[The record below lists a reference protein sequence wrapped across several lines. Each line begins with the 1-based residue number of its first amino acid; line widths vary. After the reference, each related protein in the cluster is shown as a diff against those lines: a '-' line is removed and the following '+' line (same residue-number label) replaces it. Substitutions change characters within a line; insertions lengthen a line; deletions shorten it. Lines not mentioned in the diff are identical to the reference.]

1 MKKLKCSVCGA
12 EWMLPD
18 EVVLKNC
25 PNPDCLAL
33 LDEEGQND
41 HWAYHL
47 SQDIN
52 HWYVE
57 GFNYFPSVIAHEY
70 WRLRELFK
78 QRKVFAACFQLRD
91 VMESVLKYEVLAIC
105 AWANVNEVLD
115 FQEEI
120 GCQITTRNMS
130 FGSWKALA
138 ELILDFFNPA
148 KGMTTNLPEVFSDAL
163 KGVINQYGP
172 FIHWRNENIGHGAL
186 GLEEDEDFQKELT
199 EMVDRL
205 RDLFRYRAK
214 RAKWSVGEALC
225 QQPLYLEGQK
235 LIGYDKAEQLEGDG
249 NTLRIANTSEGF
261 VFAVSPYIILSEG
274 TIAFFDNQKDK
285 NKTERQSYVTG
296 KRKSENEPFFTRL
309 MQLNTSA
316 DCALDIA
323 SSMRI
328 QAEDELLNRLDLE
341 PRFIKPEY
349 LFEWLRGNLEKYD
362 KGVFLLKMPRGTGKS
377 TFTEKLNC
385 LYEGPERL
393 DNDLDVRT
401 YHISRSQMIRQ
412 NDFTQHI
419 EEQWAHD
426 YDAKKE
432 WMRYKHIRDYLAEG
446 YEPAEALCAFLK
458 ECLKFTQSRRYKQQ
472 IMLVVDGLDEI
483 DEQNLWDYL
492 PAPDQLPENVY
503 LLLTSRDPETEAL
516 PERTVEKLSALRVT
530 EQLRVNPEGDGNRDF
545 LKIYIRAH
553 ISEGK
558 RRELHLDNR
567 DFETL
572 IQIAEYHVLPLG
584 MLCKLVEA
592 GVPLQLL
599 PDPGKQ
605 IEKYIDMLF
614 ESYGEKESIRL
625 RELISVL
632 CSIGAEEPISIHE
645 IAGLLNNGMVSL
657 GLLGMMNDLEPLL
670 HIQRGY
676 LANGRLFPGENRY
689 EPANTDVENLLKDQ
703 VSDWKRY
710 MADLLEETLTRVRT
724 AAKEDRV
731 KWENSDSD
739 MLVLSHA
746 RACGWEA
753 LSADV
758 TVDGFMLYSILQFIY
773 NFPKTRLI
781 LNLERVA
788 LGYGMLLE
796 EVESWY
802 ARGKLRDRDTL
813 AIIYS
818 LLASTL
824 EELGRH
830 EEALTYYEKARTIDE
845 ALDAQGRLPH
855 RDELASTYN
864 GLASTLK
871 DLGRH
876 EEALVYHEKA
886 RTILEALD
894 AQGRLSD
901 RDTLAITYNNLA
913 FTLKGLGRHEEALT
927 YHEKARTILE
937 ALDAQGRL
945 PNRDDLAIT
954 YNNLGNTLEPLGRR
968 EEALVYHEKA
978 RTILE
983 ALDAQGRLPDRNDIA
998 TTYNGLASTLK
1009 DLGRHEEALAYQEKA
1024 RTIREELDVQGRLPY
1039 RNSLATTYNNLANM
1053 LVGLGRHEEALAYQ
1067 EKARTIREALDAQ
1080 GRLPN
1085 RNSLAI
1091 TYNNLANTLVYL
1103 ERHEEALTYHE
1114 KARTIHEAL
1123 DAQGRLPNRNEL
1135 ATTYSNLAS
1144 TLEHLGR
1151 HEEALTYHEKART
1164 IREALDAQGRL
1175 LDRNE
1180 LATTYSDLAST
1191 LQDLG
1196 RHEEALTEYE
1206 KARTIC
1212 EELDA
1217 HSELKKRNDLALVY
1231 HNMAWSMAR
1240 LDQHNKALTYYEMAR
1255 TIREALDTQGKLAN
1269 RDALAK
1275 TYHRIG
1281 EELDALGRGEEAAEM
1296 FQIEENYRKRILLED
1311 R

>member
-41 HWAYHL
+41 HWAYRL

-105 AWANVNEVLD
+105 AWANVNEVQD

-138 ELILDFFNPA
+138 ELIRDFFAPA
-148 KGMTTNLPEVFSDAL
+148 EGIAPNLPEVLSDAL

-172 FIHWRNENIGHGAL
+172 FVHWRNENIGHGAL

-225 QQPLYLEGQK
+225 QQPLYLEGQI

-249 NTLRIANTSEGF
+249 NALRIVNTSEGF
-261 VFAVSPYIILSEG
+261 NFAVSPYILLSEG
-274 TIAFFDNQKDK
+274 TIFFFDNQKDK

-296 KRKSENEPFFTRL
+296 KRQSENEPFFTRL

-432 WMRYKHIRDYLAEG
+432 WMRYKHIRDYVAEG

-492 PAPDQLPENVY
+492 PTPDQLPENVY

-572 IQIAEYHVLPLG
+572 MQIAEYHVLPLG

-645 IAGLLNNGMVSL
+645 IAWLLNNGMVSL

-676 LANGRLFPGENRY
+676 MANGRLYLGENRY
-689 EPANTDVENLLKDQ
+689 TPSNIIIATAIRELVPESNDYIYEELLDTNTRINDIAINNSTEFDNDKSEMPINTSIIAYAAEFNLLLLAYENEEILSKLYLNSSAENKLRFIQNISNYLNSNYTRQLLQLSRTAKAYDNLIRWIESLDGDDLLQYWNIYVTLHFRIAMTLNSLGRYHESLAYCNSALDYTERTLSQNRKPKVQISLLVDLFTEITISQFGDDSTVLSQYYKEVTIIEKCEKYLGSYDRIELECLYSFWILKLSGLSELPGLENYEEALRLYENLC
-703 VSDWKRY
+703 SIW
-710 MADLLEETLTRVRT
+710 EEMQ
-724 AAKEDRV
+724 AKGQPPKMIHYVEMNKEAV
-731 KWENSDSD
+731 KCMIKLNRFE
-739 MLVLSHA
+739 
-746 RACGWEA
+746 EA
-753 LSADV
+753 LSVCEKELDRIEHQ
-758 TVDGFMLYSILQFIY
+758 YSQDLLVEQEEIVSSYCIIAEQYQSLGKAEEAVELCERAY
-773 NFPKTRLI
+773 NLI
-781 LNLERVA
+781 NPLE
-788 LGYGMLLE
+788 YE
-796 EVESWY
+796 KNNNQEY
-802 ARGKLRDRDTL
+802 
-813 AIIYS
+813 
-818 LLASTL
+818 LASVFFKVANVFHSL
-824 EELGRH
+824 ECYEM
-830 EEALTYYEKARTIDE
+830 ALTVYNRAKDIFEKLDSQGVLSDKHSLPLVYKKIADQLYYLKNNKDALSFYLKARLYYEKLDSDGLWIKPTELIDTYCAIAQQLRILDHDDE
-845 ALDAQGRLPH
+845 ALAIL
-855 RDELASTYN
+855 
-864 GLASTLK
+864 
-871 DLGRH
+871 
-876 EEALVYHEKA
+876 EKA
-886 RTILEALD
+886 KEIV
-894 AQGRLSD
+894 Q
-901 RDTLAITYNNLA
+901 
-913 FTLKGLGRHEEALT
+913 
-927 YHEKARTILE
+927 
-937 ALDAQGRL
+937 
-945 PNRDDLAIT
+945 
-954 YNNLGNTLEPLGRR
+954 
-968 EEALVYHEKA
+968 
-978 RTILE
+978 
-983 ALDAQGRLPDRNDIA
+983 
-998 TTYNGLASTLK
+998 
-1009 DLGRHEEALAYQEKA
+1009 
-1024 RTIREELDVQGRLPY
+1024 ELD
-1039 RNSLATTYNNLANM
+1039 T
-1053 LVGLGRHEEALAYQ
+1053 AYPLYQ
-1067 EKARTIREALDAQ
+1067 LHLRIIERSK
-1080 GRLPN
+1080 
-1085 RNSLAI
+1085 
-1091 TYNNLANTLVYL
+1091 YL
-1103 ERHEEALTYHE
+1103 
-1114 KARTIHEAL
+1114 I
-1123 DAQGRLPNRNEL
+1123 
-1135 ATTYSNLAS
+1135 
-1144 TLEHLGR
+1144 
-1151 HEEALTYHEKART
+1151 
-1164 IREALDAQGRL
+1164 
-1175 LDRNE
+1175 
-1180 LATTYSDLAST
+1180 
-1191 LQDLG
+1191 
-1196 RHEEALTEYE
+1196 
-1206 KARTIC
+1206 
-1212 EELDA
+1212 
-1217 HSELKKRNDLALVY
+1217 ELK
-1231 HNMAWSMAR
+1231 
-1240 LDQHNKALTYYEMAR
+1240 
-1255 TIREALDTQGKLAN
+1255 N
-1269 RDALAK
+1269 RK
-1275 TYHRIG
+1275 
-1281 EELDALGRGEEAAEM
+1281 
-1296 FQIEENYRKRILLED
+1296 N
-1311 R
+1311 